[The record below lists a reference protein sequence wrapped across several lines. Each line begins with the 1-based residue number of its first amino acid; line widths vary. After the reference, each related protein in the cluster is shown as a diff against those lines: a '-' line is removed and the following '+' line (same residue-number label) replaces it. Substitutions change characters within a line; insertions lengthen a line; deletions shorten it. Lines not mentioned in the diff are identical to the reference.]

1 MVASFL
7 WDRIVFMSKLS
18 VVLQAGGKSSRMG
31 QDKALLPFMGTT
43 MLGYILA
50 QVKGLG
56 DETLIITNQPQN
68 YGDFVYLLFSDI
80 IPDVGALGGLYSAIC
95 HAQYE
100 YVLVLGCDMPFVNRS
115 LLDYMLE
122 LAPDFDVVIP
132 RLEPNGFAE
141 PFRAIYKQSCLE
153 PVKTAIDSGQ
163 RKVISF
169 FDAVNVRYVEG
180 DEIERFDPDYRSF
193 FNVNTPEDFAR
204 AEQMAREG

>member
-1 MVASFL
+1 
-7 WDRIVFMSKLS
+7 MSKLS

-31 QDKALLPFMGTT
+31 QDKALLPFMDTT

-56 DETLIITNQPQN
+56 DETLIITNQPQKYN
-68 YGDFVYLLFSDI
+68 NFAYPLFSDVV
-80 IPDVGALGGLYSAIC
+80 PNVGALGGLYSAIY
-95 HAQYE
+95 HAQHK
-100 YVLVLGCDMPFVNRS
+100 YVLVLGCDMPFVDRG

-153 PVKTAIDSGQ
+153 PVKHAIDSGQ

-169 FDAVNVRYVEG
+169 FDEVRVRYIECG
-180 DEIERFDPDYRSF
+180 EIGRFDPEHRSF

-204 AEQMAREG
+204 AEQMAREE